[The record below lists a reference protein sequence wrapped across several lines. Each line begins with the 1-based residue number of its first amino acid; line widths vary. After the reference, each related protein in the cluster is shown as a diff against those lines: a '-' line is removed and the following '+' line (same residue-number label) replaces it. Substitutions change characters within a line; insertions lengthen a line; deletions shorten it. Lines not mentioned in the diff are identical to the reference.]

1 MTLFVTYKDFI
12 QEKDK
17 QKEKQ
22 THELADI
29 GLNLQCNC
37 VSVCLSDKTNWS
49 RIKKDFPLKK
59 DCLFP
64 QDKRLTISFYFENKI
79 L

>member
-37 VSVCLSDKTNWS
+37 VSVCLSDKTN
-49 RIKKDFPLKK
+49 
-59 DCLFP
+59 
-64 QDKRLTISFYFENKI
+64 
-79 L
+79 